1 MMYPNATHGL
11 ERVYQSQVI
20 ALVAAVLMI
29 IPVINVLAAIAL
41 IVSLVLYMIGINEA
55 GKDDE
60 NYKTAFTL
68 IIVQL
73 VISVLNSLIGGVIF
87 DLVNEA
93 LALAVLTGCSALMG
107 GTVQKDTEQA
117 KALMKEVAPS
127 LTYNTD
133 LEDAASRLADW
144 LVEDSTQLT
153 TQSGLLTRKVPM
165 TTGSGAMLDTNV
177 YDFIDHSTSF
187 LFLPRG
193 VVIGLAMNNEWGFTG
208 YLYAPP
214 LSEAGSALRSYAAG
228 CKQMGAVFIEYGGE
242 TYVVAMFA

>member
-29 IPVINVLAAIAL
+29 IPVINILAAIAL

-93 LALAVLTGCSALMG
+93 LALAVLYILYLRDATTALKSIG
-107 GTVQKDTEQA
+107 G
-117 KALMKEVAPS
+117 P
-127 LTYNTD
+127 
-133 LEDAASRLADW
+133 AAD
-144 LVEDSTQLT
+144 
-153 TQSGLLTRKVPM
+153 
-165 TTGSGAMLDTNV
+165 V
-177 YDFIDHSTSF
+177 YVGPE
-187 LFLPRG
+187 L
-193 VVIGLAMNNEWGFTG
+193 
-208 YLYAPP
+208 
-214 LSEAGSALRSYAAG
+214 
-228 CKQMGAVFIEYGGE
+228 
-242 TYVVAMFA
+242 

>member
-29 IPVINVLAAIAL
+29 IPVINMLAAIAL

-73 VISVLNSLIGGVIF
+73 LNSLIGGVIF

-93 LALAVLTGCSALMG
+93 LALAVLYFVCITTNKLLKNIGADG
-107 GTVQKDTEQA
+107 RI
-117 KALMKEVAPS
+117 
-127 LTYNTD
+127 TD
-133 LEDAASRLADW
+133 
-144 LVEDSTQLT
+144 
-153 TQSGLLTRKVPM
+153 
-165 TTGSGAMLDTNV
+165 
-177 YDFIDHSTSF
+177 
-187 LFLPRG
+187 RG
-193 VVIGLAMNNEWGFTG
+193 VVVWKINVICTIVEVVCTLLALIPSASLQLLAAVVTLVTAIAQIVGSILYILYLRDATTALKSIGG
-208 YLYAPP
+208 P
-214 LSEAGSALRSYAAG
+214 AAD
-228 CKQMGAVFIEYGGE
+228 V
-242 TYVVAMFA
+242 YVGPEL

>member
-29 IPVINVLAAIAL
+29 IPVINILAAIAL

-60 NYKTAFTL
+60 SYKTAFTL

-93 LALAVLTGCSALMG
+93 LALAVLYFVCITTNKLLKNIGADGRITDRGVVVWKINVICTIVEVVCTLLALIPSFPAAAGGRCDTGDGHRANRRIHP
-107 GTVQKDTEQA
+107 VY
-117 KALMKEVAPS
+117 P
-127 LTYNTD
+127 
-133 LEDAASRLADW
+133 
-144 LVEDSTQLT
+144 
-153 TQSGLLTRKVPM
+153 VPAGCHHGAEIHWR
-165 TTGSGAMLDTNV
+165 TGSGCICRT
-177 YDFIDHSTSF
+177 
-187 LFLPRG
+187 
-193 VVIGLAMNNEWGFTG
+193 
-208 YLYAPP
+208 
-214 LSEAGSALRSYAAG
+214 
-228 CKQMGAVFIEYGGE
+228 GAVNTIWQ
-242 TYVVAMFA
+242 

>member
-29 IPVINVLAAIAL
+29 IPVINILAAIAL

-68 IIVQL
+68 IIAQL

-93 LALAVLTGCSALMG
+93 LALAVLYFVCITTNKLLKNIGADGRRSG
-107 GTVQKDTEQA
+107 
-117 KALMKEVAPS
+117 
-127 LTYNTD
+127 
-133 LEDAASRLADW
+133 LEDQCHLHHRGGGMHSAGADPQCFPAAAGDRCDAGDGHRANRRIHP
-144 LVEDSTQLT
+144 VYP
-153 TQSGLLTRKVPM
+153 VPAGCHHGAEIHWR
-165 TTGSGAMLDTNV
+165 TGSGCICRT
-177 YDFIDHSTSF
+177 
-187 LFLPRG
+187 
-193 VVIGLAMNNEWGFTG
+193 
-208 YLYAPP
+208 
-214 LSEAGSALRSYAAG
+214 
-228 CKQMGAVFIEYGGE
+228 GAVNTIWQ
-242 TYVVAMFA
+242 

>member
-29 IPVINVLAAIAL
+29 IPVINILAAIAL

-60 NYKTAFTL
+60 SYKTAFTL

-93 LALAVLTGCSALMG
+93 LALAVLYFVCITTNKLLKNIGADG
-107 GTVQKDTEQA
+107 RI
-117 KALMKEVAPS
+117 
-127 LTYNTD
+127 TD
-133 LEDAASRLADW
+133 
-144 LVEDSTQLT
+144 
-153 TQSGLLTRKVPM
+153 
-165 TTGSGAMLDTNV
+165 
-177 YDFIDHSTSF
+177 
-187 LFLPRG
+187 RG
-193 VVIGLAMNNEWGFTG
+193 VVVWKINVICTIVEVCTLLALIPSASLQLLAAVVTLVTAIAQIVGSILYILYLRDATTALKSIGG
-208 YLYAPP
+208 P
-214 LSEAGSALRSYAAG
+214 AAD
-228 CKQMGAVFIEYGGE
+228 V
-242 TYVVAMFA
+242 YVGPEL

>member
-29 IPVINVLAAIAL
+29 IPVINILAAIAL

-60 NYKTAFTL
+60 SYKTAFTL

-93 LALAVLTGCSALMG
+93 LALAVLYFVCITTNKLLKNIGADGRITDRGVVVWKINVIC
-107 GTVQKDTEQA
+107 TIV
-117 KALMKEVAPS
+117 EVAAGGRCDTGDGHRANRRIHPV
-127 LTYNTD
+127 YP
-133 LEDAASRLADW
+133 
-144 LVEDSTQLT
+144 
-153 TQSGLLTRKVPM
+153 VPAGCHHGAEIHWR
-165 TTGSGAMLDTNV
+165 TGSGCICRT
-177 YDFIDHSTSF
+177 
-187 LFLPRG
+187 
-193 VVIGLAMNNEWGFTG
+193 
-208 YLYAPP
+208 
-214 LSEAGSALRSYAAG
+214 
-228 CKQMGAVFIEYGGE
+228 GAVNTIWQ
-242 TYVVAMFA
+242 

>member
-29 IPVINVLAAIAL
+29 IPVINMLAAIAL

-55 GKDDE
+55 GKDE

-93 LALAVLTGCSALMG
+93 LALAVLYFVCITTNKLLKNIGADG
-107 GTVQKDTEQA
+107 RI
-117 KALMKEVAPS
+117 
-127 LTYNTD
+127 TD
-133 LEDAASRLADW
+133 
-144 LVEDSTQLT
+144 
-153 TQSGLLTRKVPM
+153 
-165 TTGSGAMLDTNV
+165 
-177 YDFIDHSTSF
+177 
-187 LFLPRG
+187 RG
-193 VVIGLAMNNEWGFTG
+193 VVVWKINVICTIVELVCTLLALIPSASLQLLAAVVTLVTAIAQIVGSILYILYLRDATTALKSIGG
-208 YLYAPP
+208 P
-214 LSEAGSALRSYAAG
+214 AAD
-228 CKQMGAVFIEYGGE
+228 V
-242 TYVVAMFA
+242 YVGPEL

>member
-1 MMYPNATHGL
+1 MQ
-11 ERVYQSQVI
+11 EW
-20 ALVAAVLMI
+20 
-29 IPVINVLAAIAL
+29 LACL
-41 IVSLVLYMIGINEA
+41 LA
-55 GKDDE
+55 G
-60 NYKTAFTL
+60 
-68 IIVQL
+68 
-73 VISVLNSLIGGVIF
+73 
-87 DLVNEA
+87 A

-117 KALMKEVAPS
+117 KALMKEVGPS

-153 TQSGLLTRKVPM
+153 TQSGLL

-228 CKQMGAVFIEYGGE
+228 RTQMGAVFIEYGGE
-242 TYVVAMFA
+242 TYVVA

>member
-1 MMYPNATHGL
+1 MKHA
-11 ERVYQSQVI
+11 RKW
-20 ALVAAVLMI
+20 
-29 IPVINVLAAIAL
+29 LACL
-41 IVSLVLYMIGINEA
+41 LA
-55 GKDDE
+55 G
-60 NYKTAFTL
+60 
-68 IIVQL
+68 
-73 VISVLNSLIGGVIF
+73 
-87 DLVNEA
+87 A
-93 LALAVLTGCSALMG
+93 LALAVLAGCSALMD

-117 KALMKEVAPS
+117 KALMKEVDSS

-144 LVEDSTQLT
+144 LVEDSTQL
-153 TQSGLLTRKVPM
+153 